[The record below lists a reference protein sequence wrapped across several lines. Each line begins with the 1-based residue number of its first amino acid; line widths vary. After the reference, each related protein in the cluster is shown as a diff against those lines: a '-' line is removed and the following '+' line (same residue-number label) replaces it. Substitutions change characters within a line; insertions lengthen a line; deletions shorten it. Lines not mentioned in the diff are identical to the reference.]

1 MIIIVIA
8 VCAIIMICLG
18 TVIQYKNNLYIE
30 SDEQFNKRL
39 DMLYSKDGNHMIAV
53 TALLQ
58 ERERRIKN
66 RNKLHLKSKH

>member
-1 MIIIVIA
+1 
-8 VCAIIMICLG
+8 MICLG